1 MSEPDYLMAIATVAE
16 NLAFLM
22 PIGPAEEC
30 PKESIKDWFCQVQV
44 DWVGPDGSRGRIVV
58 ALDRGCAQATAA
70 NLLGLAQDEVPGDP
84 EIHEACNELANVIA
98 GNLLPVRY
106 GHDHE
111 FHLHP
116 PDVVPIA
123 LLSGRVVV
131 RLALMEGVIGVS
143 IDGDT
148 DNSRILRAVQLPPGF
163 CA

>member
-1 MSEPDYLMAIATVAE
+1 MSEPDYLMAIAAVAE

-22 PIGPAEEC
+22 PMGPAEESA
-30 PKESIKDWFCQVQV
+30 EDWFCQVQV
-44 DWVGPDGSRGRIVV
+44 SWVGPDGSRGRIVV

-70 NLLGLAQDEVPGDP
+70 NLLGLAPGEVPGDT
-84 EIHEACNELANVIA
+84 EIYEACNELANVIA

-116 PDVVPIA
+116 PTVVPIA
-123 LLSGRVVV
+123 PLAGRVVV
-131 RLALMEGVIGVS
+131 RLALMEGLLGVA
-143 IDGDT
+143 IDGDA

-163 CA
+163 GA